1 MTFAQLN
8 LNPDVAKA
16 ILACGYTI
24 PTPIQARSIPDI
36 LNGKD
41 LVASAQTG
49 TGKTAAFVLPALHH
63 LSLKKGTGKAR
74 ILILTPTREL
84 ASQITTA
91 VNKYS
96 KFLRVNT
103 LSVVGG
109 MPYGQQIKGL
119 SRGVDIIVATPG
131 RLIDHLESGRLDLSG
146 IEMLILDEADRM
158 LDMGFIDD
166 VTSIAN
172 ATPGNRQTLL
182 FSATVDN
189 NLTKVIRQLLKNPVQ
204 IDLSNEGITPDQIQQ
219 ELYMADHIQ
228 HKMQL
233 LQHFLDNGNIF
244 KAIIFS
250 ATKIHA
256 DQLAKQLSKQG
267 HSAAALH
274 GDLRQNVRNRTID
287 QLRTGR
293 IQFLVATDVAA
304 RGINITDI
312 THVFN
317 FDLPRFAEDY
327 VHRIGRTGRAGKT
340 GIAISFAL
348 HNEGSLLQKIERYIG
363 QKVPISSIPG
373 LEPTKRFS
381 SSAGSHSKKRGGG
394 RSQGGSSRFE
404 GARGGRSGG
413 SRFDGAKSRG
423 SDKFDG
429 PKSRSSSEGFGAPK
443 SRSSDRFDRPKTARS
458 NDRSDSPPRSRG
470 GDRFD
475 GPRTPRTGDR
485 FDGPRAPRTGD
496 RFDRPKSAAPR
507 SSDRSDSPRSRG
519 GDRFDSPR
527 SRTDDRFDRPKSAAP
542 RSSDRSDSPRSRGGD
557 RFDGPRTPRTGDR
570 FERPRSAAPRSSDRS
585 DSPRS
590 RSSDR
595 SDRPRSTGAPRA
607 KFDGAKPQRSRFE
620 GGKPSGAARK
630 ERVRK
635 DKE

>member
-8 LNPDVAKA
+8 LNPEVTKA

-74 ILILTPTREL
+74 VLILTPTREL

-131 RLIDHLESGRLDLSG
+131 RLIDHLESGRLNLSG

-166 VTSIAN
+166 VTAIAN

-256 DQLAKQLSKQG
+256 DQLAKQLTKQG
-267 HSAAALH
+267 HAAAALH

-363 QKVPISSIPG
+363 QKVPTSSIPG

-413 SRFDGAKSRG
+413 GRFDSAKSRGGDSRFDG
-423 SDKFDG
+423 
-429 PKSRSSSEGFGAPK
+429 PKNRSSNDGFDAPK
-443 SRSSDRFDRPKTARS
+443 SRSNDRFDRPKTARS
-458 NDRSDSPPRSRG
+458 NDRSDSPRSRG

-475 GPRTPRTGDR
+475 A
-485 FDGPRAPRTGD
+485 PRAPRTGD
-496 RFDRPKSAAPR
+496 RFDRPKSSAPR

-527 SRTDDRFDRPKSAAP
+527 SSRTDDRFERPKSAA

-557 RFDGPRTPRTGDR
+557 RFDGPRTPRTGGDR
-570 FERPRSAAPRSSDRS
+570 FDRPRSAAPRSSDRS

-595 SDRPRSTGAPRA
+595 SDRPRSTGAPRT

-630 ERVRK
+630 ERVKK